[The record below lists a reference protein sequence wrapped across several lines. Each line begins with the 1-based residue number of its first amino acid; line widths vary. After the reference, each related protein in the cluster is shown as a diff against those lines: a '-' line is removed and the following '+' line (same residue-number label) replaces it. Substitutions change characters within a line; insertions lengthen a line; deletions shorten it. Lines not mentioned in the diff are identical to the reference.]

1 MGIVGLPNVGK
12 SSFFNV
18 LCSQQVD
25 AANFPFC
32 TIDPNVSRVPVPDE
46 RFDWLV
52 EKYKPKSVVP
62 AVLTITDIAGLVKG
76 AAEGQGLGNAFLS
89 HIQAVDG
96 IFHVCRAFSNED
108 IIHVEGACATAE
120 ATAPPLPLRGGVSA
134 AATRPLLLPAA
145 CPPTDEHLHLRLD

>member
-1 MGIVGLPNVGK
+1 MFSTTP
-12 SSFFNV
+12 
-18 LCSQQVD
+18 Q
-25 AANFPFC
+25 
-32 TIDPNVSRVPVPDE
+32 IDPNVSRVPVPDE

-76 AAEGQGLGNAFLS
+76 AAEGAGLGNAFLS

-108 IIHVEGACATAE
+108 VIHVEGE
-120 ATAPPLPLRGGVSA
+120 GGSGAVSSF
-134 AATRPLLLPAA
+134 
-145 CPPTDEHLHLRLD
+145 